1 MNRIIIPINPTADDV
16 TAAVSQRF
24 ALETTNIK
32 QLKWANA
39 SARNSAQTSA
49 ANAYTGANDFVAAIA
64 SAVAKATAAEQ
75 PLVAPYQQAWL
86 NFAASI
92 VKNGSSSDSRTSV
105 FLSASTQLA
114 TSWQNIDSSISTAS
128 NVPSA
133 VEAALGDIQQVI
145 DFLNN
150 LGSVAINLP
159 LRTHIRATLASDYPG
174 RTWSQLSEEEQG
186 QVTATAIE
194 RAGLQNAATALK
206 YLGRLSLGISVILA
220 FWNAADNA
228 NNFTAT
234 LSKSVVEIGASYAGG
249 DVAGDA
255 FTGSYL
261 PDAMAAWGLEGEL
274 AAALIPIG
282 FAIVSG
288 ILIVGLVDVLF
299 DLIFGTGTSIPASL
313 RVAITVPITEWIGN

>member
-1 MNRIIIPINPTADDV
+1 M
-16 TAAVSQRF
+16 
-24 ALETTNIK
+24 ETTNIK

-39 SARNSAQTSA
+39 SVRNSAQTSA

-64 SAVAKATAAEQ
+64 RAVANATAAEQ
-75 PLVAPYQQAWL
+75 PLVASFQQAWL

-92 VKNGSSSDSRTSV
+92 VKNGSGSDSRTSV
-105 FLSASTQLA
+105 FQSASTQLS
-114 TSWQNIDSSISTAS
+114 TTWQNIDSSVS
-128 NVPSA
+128 NATNAGSA

-145 DFLNN
+145 DFVNN

-159 LRTHIRATLASDYPG
+159 LRSHIRAAMATDYPG
-174 RTWSQLSEEEQG
+174 RTWSQLSEDEQG
-186 QVTATAIE
+186 QATVTAIE
-194 RAGLQNAATALK
+194 SAGLPNAATALE

-220 FWNAADNA
+220 FWNAADKA

-234 LSKSVVEIGASYAGG
+234 LSKSVVEIGASYAGT

-255 FTGSYL
+255 FTGSDL
-261 PDAMAAWGLEGEL
+261 PEAMAAWGVEGEV

-299 DLIFGTGTSIPASL
+299 DLIFGTGNSIPASL
-313 RVAITVPITEWIGN
+313 RVAITVPLTEWIGN